1 MKKCIPLIAVLLLLF
16 RLVAAG
22 QTSPT
27 LQIVNTNGNAAL
39 SWAVGSA
46 PLFYLLQTTTNLLP
60 PITWTYLAVVAG
72 TGSIKVPI
80 AGPQQFCRLELAEMP
95 VFQFAIF
102 YNMNLEIA
110 AAATLNIAGPVWS
123 NGGLWSGSSTV
134 TFANTVSAVG
144 IATNTANDPF
154 CIGYTGS
161 GKSTYLLA
169 GQPTSGNTPLIMP
182 MFGTNIDPAAVEALI
197 NLPPAPYTMNTEAA
211 FTPDGQIYLANAA
224 DLYLTNFPNGT
235 NWGTLRPNC
244 TNTLYFQSNPCMI
257 LYFRMR

>member
-1 MKKCIPLIAVLLLLF
+1 
-16 RLVAAG
+16 
-22 QTSPT
+22 
-27 LQIVNTNGNAAL
+27 
-39 SWAVGSA
+39 
-46 PLFYLLQTTTNLLP
+46 
-60 PITWTYLAVVAG
+60 
-72 TGSIKVPI
+72 
-80 AGPQQFCRLELAEMP
+80 
-95 VFQFAIF
+95 
-102 YNMNLEIA
+102 MNLEIA

-169 GQPTSGNTPLIMP
+169 GQPTSGNDHITMP
-182 MFGTNIDPAAVEALI
+182 IGTNNNPAAVEAII
-197 NLPPAPYTMNTEAA
+197 NLPPPAYAMNSAAA
-211 FTPDGQIYLANAA
+211 FTTNGQIYLANAA